1 MKIFLSICTLAL
13 GLSLTSCDL
22 SMLTNRSETNRIER
36 GMTKREVTNILGTPS
51 YRRLATDGSED
62 WEYRRTNILGET
74 SVVVVTF
81 YDNRVVRMDSYNG
94 DDWERRRS
102 QRDYP
107 SYPSNPTYP
116 SNPRYPSYPQ
126 DPRYEDERDRESF
139 EDFLRAIADKH
150 FTKDKIRFIRD
161 AARRNVFT
169 VAQTAR
175 ILRLFTWD
183 SEKLEV
189 LEALAPRLR
198 DGYNAYKLVDLFT
211 FSDNQEQARRI
222 LGLTR

>member
-22 SMLTNRSETNRIER
+22 SMLTNRGETNRIER
-36 GMTKREVTNILGTPS
+36 GMTKREVSNILGSPS
-51 YRRLATDGSED
+51 YRRLASDGAED
-62 WEYRRTNILGET
+62 WEYRRTNILGEP

-81 YDNRVVRMDSYNG
+81 YEDRVVRMDSYSS
-94 DDWERRRS
+94 DEWERRRS
-102 QRDYP
+102 QGDYP
-107 SYPSNPTYP
+107 RYPSNPTYP

-126 DPRYEDERDRESF
+126 DPRYDERQDSEAF
-139 EDFLRAIADKH
+139 EEFLRAILDKS

-169 VAQTAR
+169 VNQTAR

-183 SEKLEV
+183 NEKLEV
-189 LEALAPRLR
+189 LESLAPRLR
-198 DGYNAYKLVDLFT
+198 DSYNAYKLVDLFT
-211 FSDNQEQARRI
+211 FSSNQEKARRI

>member
-1 MKIFLSICTLAL
+1 MKIFLGICTLAL

-51 YRRLATDGSED
+51 YRRLAADGSED

-126 DPRYEDERDRESF
+126 DLAMRTSVIENP
-139 EDFLRAIADKH
+139 LR
-150 FTKDKIRFIRD
+150 T
-161 AARRNVFT
+161 
-169 VAQTAR
+169 
-175 ILRLFTWD
+175 
-183 SEKLEV
+183 S
-189 LEALAPRLR
+189 
-198 DGYNAYKLVDLFT
+198 
-211 FSDNQEQARRI
+211 
-222 LGLTR
+222 

>member
-1 MKIFLSICTLAL
+1 MKIFLGICTLAL

-175 ILRLFTWD
+175 ILGLFTWD

-211 FSDNQEQARRI
+211 FSDNQEKARHI